1 MIAHRC
7 IINTCGQPFES
18 GDEAMREVKFMD
30 TTLRDA
36 HQSLLATRMRTVE
49 MVPVL
54 EEMDEIG
61 YHAFEMWGGATFDS
75 CMRYLDEDPWERLRI
90 IRKKVKNTKLQM
102 LLRGQNILGYSNY
115 PDDVVEMFVK
125 KAVENGIDIVRVFDA
140 LNDPRN
146 LKKSIE
152 VAKKCGA
159 HVQGAISYTT
169 SPVHTV
175 EKYMEFAKSLVDMGV
190 DSLCI
195 KDMAGLLTAPMAYNM
210 VKEMKK
216 RFDLPVQVH
225 SHFTTG
231 LADAAYY
238 AAIEAGADIIDTA
251 TSALAYGTSQPA
263 VEPFLAMLSDWKK
276 ITASLDVKKISEV
289 NLHFE
294 KVRANHK
301 ETDVA
306 MKGIDVRVLQAQV
319 PGGML
324 SNLIN
329 QLKAQNALSRYNDV
343 MKEIPLVRK
352 ELGYPPLVTPTSQ
365 VVGVQAVLNVLS
377 GERYKIITNE
387 TKKYVKGMYGKPPA
401 PIDEDI
407 KKKVLG
413 DEKPI
418 DVRPA
423 DLLKPALDNLREEI
437 GVLAQNEEDLLSYAL
452 FPQVAKKFLEKKYVA
467 RVKVDFNIADEN
479 DEEFPDVTV
488 YPA

>member
-1 MIAHRC
+1 
-7 IINTCGQPFES
+7 
-18 GDEAMREVKFMD
+18 MREVKFMD

-36 HQSLLATRMRTVE
+36 HQSLLATRMRTSE

-61 YHAFEMWGGATFDS
+61 YRTFEMWGGATFDS

-102 LLRGQNILGYSNY
+102 LLRGQNILGYNNY
-115 PDDVVEMFVK
+115 PDDVVELFVK
-125 KAVENGIDIVRVFDA
+125 KAVENGIDVIRVFDA

-146 LKKSIE
+146 LRKSIE

-159 HVQGAISYTT
+159 EVQGAISYTT

-175 EKYMEFAKSLVDMGV
+175 EKYMEFAQALVDMGV

-195 KDMAGLLTAPMAYNM
+195 KDMAGLLTAPMAYKM

-216 RFDLPVQVH
+216 RFNLPVQVH

-238 AAIEAGADIIDTA
+238 AAIEAGADVIDTA

-263 VEPFLAMLSDWKK
+263 VEPFVAMLKDREDVK
-276 ITASLDVKKISEV
+276 ISLDVKKINEV

-301 ETDVA
+301 DTDVA
-306 MKGIDVRVLQAQV
+306 MKGIDTRVLQAQV

-329 QLKAQNALSRYNDV
+329 QLKAQNALSRYDDV
-343 MKEIPLVRK
+343 MKEIPIVRK

-377 GERYKIITNE
+377 GERYKIVTNE

-401 PIDEDI
+401 PIDKDVM
-407 KKKVLG
+407 KKVLG
-413 DEKPI
+413 SEKPI

-423 DLLKPALDNLREEI
+423 DLLEPALERLKDEI
-437 GVLAQNEEDLLSYAL
+437 GVLAQSEEDLLSYAL
-452 FPQVAKKFLEKKYVA
+452 FPQVARNFLEKKYVA
-467 RVKVDFNIADEN
+467 RVKIDFEIVDEN
-479 DEEFPDVTV
+479 VDEFPDVTV

>member
-1 MIAHRC
+1 
-7 IINTCGQPFES
+7 
-18 GDEAMREVKFMD
+18 MREVKFMD

-36 HQSLLATRMRTVE
+36 HQSLLATRMRTSE

-61 YHAFEMWGGATFDS
+61 YRTFEMWGGATFDS

-102 LLRGQNILGYSNY
+102 LLRGQNILGYNNY
-115 PDDVVEMFVK
+115 PDDVVELFVK
-125 KAVENGIDIVRVFDA
+125 KAVENGIDVIRVFDA

-146 LKKSIE
+146 LRRSIE

-159 HVQGAISYTT
+159 EVQGAISYTT

-175 EKYMEFAKSLVDMGV
+175 EKYMEFAQALVDMGV

-195 KDMAGLLTAPMAYNM
+195 KDMAGLLTAPMAYKM

-216 RFDLPVQVH
+216 RFNLPVQVH

-238 AAIEAGADIIDTA
+238 AAIEAGADVIDTA

-263 VEPFLAMLSDWKK
+263 VEPFVAMLKDREDVK
-276 ITASLDVKKISEV
+276 ISLDVKKINEV

-301 ETDVA
+301 DTDVA
-306 MKGIDVRVLQAQV
+306 MKGIDTRVLQAQV

-329 QLKAQNALSRYNDV
+329 QLKAQNALSRYDDV
-343 MKEIPLVRK
+343 MKEIPIVRK

-377 GERYKIITNE
+377 GERYKIVTNE

-401 PIDEDI
+401 PIDKDVM
-407 KKKVLG
+407 KKVLG
-413 DEKPI
+413 SEKPI

-423 DLLKPALDNLREEI
+423 DLLEPALERLKDEI
-437 GVLAQNEEDLLSYAL
+437 GVLAQSEEDLLSYAL
-452 FPQVAKKFLEKKYVA
+452 FPQVARNFLEKKYVA
-467 RVKVDFNIADEN
+467 RVKIDFEIVDEN
-479 DEEFPDVTV
+479 VDEFPDVTV

>member
-1 MIAHRC
+1 
-7 IINTCGQPFES
+7 
-18 GDEAMREVKFMD
+18 MREVKFMD

-36 HQSLLATRMRTVE
+36 HQSLLATRMRTSE

-61 YHAFEMWGGATFDS
+61 YRTFEMWGGATFDS

-102 LLRGQNILGYSNY
+102 LLRGQNILGYNNY
-115 PDDVVEMFVK
+115 PDDVVELFVK
-125 KAVENGIDIVRVFDA
+125 KAVENGIDVIRVFDA

-146 LKKSIE
+146 LRKSIE

-159 HVQGAISYTT
+159 EVQGAISYTT

-175 EKYMEFAKSLVDMGV
+175 EKYMEFAQALVDMGV

-195 KDMAGLLTAPMAYNM
+195 KDMAGLLTAPMAYKM

-216 RFDLPVQVH
+216 RFNLPVQVH

-238 AAIEAGADIIDTA
+238 AAIEAGADVIDTA

-263 VEPFLAMLSDWKK
+263 VEPFVAMLKDREDVK
-276 ITASLDVKKISEV
+276 ISLDVKKINEV

-301 ETDVA
+301 DTDVA
-306 MKGIDVRVLQAQV
+306 MKGIDTRVLQAQV

-329 QLKAQNALSRYNDV
+329 QLKAQNALSRYDDV
-343 MKEIPLVRK
+343 MKEIPIVRK

-377 GERYKIITNE
+377 GERYKIVTNE

-401 PIDEDI
+401 PIDKDVM
-407 KKKVLG
+407 KKVLG
-413 DEKPI
+413 SEKPI

-423 DLLKPALDNLREEI
+423 DLLEPALERLKDEI
-437 GVLAQNEEDLLSYAL
+437 GVLAQSEEDLLSYAL
-452 FPQVAKKFLEKKYVA
+452 FPQVARKFLEKKYVA
-467 RVKVDFNIADEN
+467 RVKIDFEIVDEN
-479 DEEFPDVTV
+479 VDEFPDVTV

>member
-1 MIAHRC
+1 M
-7 IINTCGQPFES
+7 PES
-18 GDEAMREVKFMD
+18 GDEMAREVKFMD

-36 HQSLLATRMRTVE
+36 HQSLLATRMKTSE
-49 MVPVL
+49 MTPVL
-54 EEMDEIG
+54 EEMDQVG

-75 CMRYLDEDPWERLRI
+75 CMRYLDEDPWERLKT

-115 PDDVVEMFVK
+115 PDDVLELFIK
-125 KAVENGIDIVRVFDA
+125 KAIEDGIDVIRVFDA

-146 LKKSIE
+146 LQKSIE
-152 VAKKCGA
+152 VAKRYGA

-175 EKYMEFAKSLVDMGV
+175 EKYMEFAKALVDMGV
-190 DSLCI
+190 DSICI
-195 KDMAGLLTAPMAYNM
+195 KDMAGLLTASMAYKM
-210 VKEMKK
+210 VKELKK
-216 RFDLPVQVH
+216 RFSLPVEVH

-238 AAIEAGADIIDTA
+238 ASLEAGADIIDTA

-263 VEPFLAMLSDWKK
+263 VEPFVAMIKDAEDLETRVDMKRIVEINK
-276 ITASLDVKKISEV
+276 
-289 NLHFE
+289 HFA
-294 KVRANHK
+294 KVRENHK
-301 ETDVA
+301 DTDVA
-306 MKGIDVRVLQAQV
+306 LKGIDTRVLQAQV

-324 SNLIN
+324 SNLVN
-329 QLKAQNALSRYNDV
+329 QLKSQNALDRYDDV
-343 MKEIPLVRK
+343 MKEMPKVRK

-401 PIDEDI
+401 PIDPDVM
-407 KKKVLG
+407 KKVLK

-418 DVRPA
+418 EVRPA
-423 DLLKPALDNLREEI
+423 DLLEPALDKLREEI
-437 GVLAQNEEDLLSYAL
+437 GVLAQNDEDLLSYAL

-467 RVKVDFNIADEN
+467 RVKVDFTIVDQNV
-479 DEEFPDVTV
+479 EEFPETVV
-488 YPA
+488 YPAS

>member
-1 MIAHRC
+1 
-7 IINTCGQPFES
+7 
-18 GDEAMREVKFMD
+18 MREVKFTD

-36 HQSLLATRMRTVE
+36 HQSLLATRMRTSE

-54 EEMDEIG
+54 EDMDAIG
-61 YHAFEMWGGATFDS
+61 YNAFEMWGGATFDS
-75 CMRYLDEDPWERLRI
+75 CLRYLDEDPWERIRI
-90 IRKKVKNTKLQM
+90 IRKHVKNTKLQM

-115 PDDVVEMFVK
+115 PDDVLELFVERAVK
-125 KAVENGIDIVRVFDA
+125 NGIDVIRVFDA

-146 LKKSIE
+146 LQKSIE
-152 VAKKCGA
+152 FGKRYGA

-175 EKYMEFAKSLVDMGV
+175 EKYLEFAKSLVDMGV
-190 DSLCI
+190 DSICI
-195 KDMAGLLTAPMAYNM
+195 KDMAGLLTAPMAYKM
-210 VKEMKK
+210 VKELKK
-216 RFDLPVQVH
+216 NFSLPVEVH

-263 VEPFLAMLSDWKK
+263 VEPFFAMLSDMK
-276 ITASLDVKKISEV
+276 DVKVDLDIDKIGFV
-289 NLHFE
+289 NEHFVH
-294 KVRANHK
+294 VREAHK
-301 ETDVA
+301 DTDVS
-306 MKGIDVRVLQAQV
+306 MKTVNTEVLKSQV

-324 SNLIN
+324 SNLVN
-329 QLKAQNALSRYNDV
+329 QLKAQNALDKFSDV
-343 MKEIPLVRK
+343 MKEMAKVRK

-387 TKKYVKGMYGKPPA
+387 TKKYVKGMYGRPPA
-401 PIDEDI
+401 PIDEEI
-407 KKKVLG
+407 MKKVLG

-418 DVRPA
+418 EVRPA
-423 DLLKPALDNLREEI
+423 DMLKPVLDKLKKEI
-437 GVLAQNEEDLLSYAL
+437 GVLAKDDEDLLSYAL

-467 RVKVDFNIADEN
+467 RIKVDFDIADEN
-479 DEEFPDVTV
+479 MDEFPEVTV